1 MGCAPSK
8 LDDLPAV
15 ALCRDRNKCLDQAL
29 RQTQAL
35 ADAHVAYSEC
45 LRTLGPSL
53 TRFFDIGL
61 LEEEKCNSR
70 TTSASDSKSGSG
82 HLQFSSDSE
91 SEDGADK
98 QPDEPRVHRYG
109 DLSSS
114 GSGVVLSSHFAK
126 TPPPPPSPISSTWD
140 FLNLFD
146 DVYERYES
154 ICAFNSEAV
163 TDHGENIRN
172 KIEGVVV
179 KNDVKKVEEEEK
191 KSEPTE
197 KKSDSEKSSTPPPS
211 VEVKNGVVE
220 AMTELQVQC
229 EKASESGNEV
239 LKLLSHSHHH
249 RISSVHP
256 ECGFDQLDSAMSSQS
271 LAYTLKTLSLWEKK
285 LYDEV
290 KAEELL
296 RLTHEK
302 KTRML
307 KQLDKK
313 DGDSPRVDSI
323 HNSLSNLLMKM
334 KIAIQIVDRISMTIN
349 KLRDEELWP
358 QIIELIHRLLGM
370 WKAMLE
376 CHKLQNQAIAEAK
389 GLDVIA
395 SKIKYSND
403 DHLETVIQLK
413 IELQNWN
420 LCFSNWIITQK
431 GCVKA
436 LNGWL
441 LRCLLYEPEETQDG
455 AVPFSPGRM
464 GAPPVFVICNQWSRA
479 MDRLSE
485 KEVIEAIQGFQTS
498 IDLLLE
504 QQNVALQ
511 QRAIED
517 KDLARKVKLLEEQQQ
532 KMQKVMQA
540 GRGKKFGLLG
550 GEEGRVVLPGEKLQV
565 PSEDN
570 KTSRNIEWDLKQTLT
585 AMEKFT
591 ANSLE
596 AYEELHAHIEEVQHA
611 AN

>member
-8 LDDLPAV
+8 LDDLPPV
-15 ALCRDRNKCLDQAL
+15 ALCRDRVKYLDQAL
-29 RQTQAL
+29 RQAQAL

-61 LEEEKCNSR
+61 LEHDSS
-70 TTSASDSKSGSG
+70 TSPTSASMSGSGSGSGSG
-82 HLQFSSDSE
+82 HIQFSSDSE
-91 SEDGADK
+91 TEDVADK
-98 QPDEPRVHRYG
+98 QSDESRPLSHG
-109 DLSSS
+109 GLSSS
-114 GSGVVLSSHFAK
+114 GVVLTSHFAK

-146 DVYERYES
+146 DMYEKYES
-154 ICAFNSEAV
+154 VYAINSEAI
-163 TDHGENIRN
+163 TDRN
-172 KIEGVVV
+172 EKIDVCV
-179 KNDVKKVEEEEK
+179 KNDAQNVEEEEQ

-197 KKSDSEKSSTPPPS
+197 KKTQSENSSTEERL
-211 VEVKNGVVE
+211 EVKKGVVE
-220 AMTELQVQC
+220 AMTELQVQF
-229 EKASESGNEV
+229 EKASQSGNEV
-239 LKLLSHSHHH
+239 LKLLSHNHHH
-249 RISSVHP
+249 KINSVHP
-256 ECGFDQLDSAMSSQS
+256 ECGFDQVDSAMSLQS
-271 LAYTLKTLSLWEKK
+271 LAHTLETLLLWEKK

-307 KQLDKK
+307 EQFDKK
-313 DGDSPRVDSI
+313 GGDSPKVDTI
-323 HNSLSNLLMKM
+323 HNSLSSLLTKM
-334 KIAIQIVDRISMTIN
+334 KVAIQIVDRISITIN

-358 QIIELIHRLLGM
+358 QIIELINRLLAM

-413 IELQNWN
+413 IELQNWS

-436 LNGWL
+436 LNSWL
-441 LRCLLYEPEETQDG
+441 LRCLLYEPEESEDG

-464 GAPPVFVICNQWSRA
+464 GAPPVFVICNQWSRT

-498 IDLLLE
+498 IDLILE
-504 QQNVALQ
+504 QQKVELQ
-511 QRAIED
+511 QRLIEN
-517 KDLARKVKLLEEQQQ
+517 KDLGRKVKYFEEQHQ

-550 GEEGRVVLPGEKLQV
+550 EEVRAVLPGEKLQG
-565 PSEDN
+565 PSKDDN
-570 KTSRNIEWDLKQTLT
+570 SSRNVHGDLKQTLE
-585 AMEKFT
+585 AMDKFMT
-591 ANSLE
+591 NSME
-596 AYEELHAHIEEVQHA
+596 TYEELHAHIEVVQHA
-611 AN
+611 AS